1 VWWLIV
7 AGGITTSLLVIPMR
21 TAREPT

>member
-7 AGGITTSLLVIPMR
+7 AGGIATSLLVIPMR